1 MPKHKIVLISFPFD
15 DLSSAKVRPAPC
27 LTQSIGPHQHV
38 ILAFI
43 TSQIV
48 SSPLPTDL
56 LIDMS
61 DPDFK
66 ATGLRV
72 ASTIQLHRLMTAGT
86 SLIRRELGS
95 LSPRLQLQVEQRL
108 RLLFG
113 LQ

>member
-1 MPKHKIVLISFPFD
+1 MLIPFPFD
-15 DLSSAKVRPAPC
+15 DLSSAKVRPALC
-27 LTQSIGPHQHV
+27 LTQSIGPYQHV
-38 ILAFI
+38 VLAFI

-56 LIDMS
+56 PIDVN
-61 DPDFK
+61 DPEFGG
-66 ATGLRV
+66 TGLRV
-72 ASTIQLHRLMTAGT
+72 ASTIQLHRLMTAST

>member
-1 MPKHKIVLISFPFD
+1 MPKHKIVLIPFPFD
-15 DLSSAKVRPAPC
+15 DLSSAKVRPALC

-56 LIDMS
+56 MIDVN
-61 DPDFK
+61 DPDFG

-72 ASTIQLHRLMTAGT
+72 ASTVQLHRLMTASI

-113 LQ
+113 L